1 LAELDDDQSGGIDFA
16 EFLRLATAK
25 ISDKDSRQEIDKV
38 FASFD
43 VNRAVIYQLKLG
55 KNHSSWIEK
64 DCSRFGR
71 RFDWWRNL
79 KNVC

>member
-1 LAELDDDQSGGIDFA
+1 MAELDDDQSGGIDFA

-43 VNRAVIYQLKLG
+43 VNRAVIYWLK
-55 KNHSSWIEK
+55 
-64 DCSRFGR
+64 
-71 RFDWWRNL
+71 
-79 KNVC
+79 